1 MKQGSKE
8 REGAKGKERIR
19 RIKRKDIME
28 KRRRTKENRVNE
40 ENWTKEK

>member
-1 MKQGSKE
+1 MKGGSNE
-8 REGAKGKERIR
+8 REGAKGKERSR
-19 RIKRKDIME
+19 RTKRKDIME

>member
-1 MKQGSKE
+1 MKQGSNE
-8 REGAKGKERIR
+8 REGVKGKERIR

>member
-1 MKQGSKE
+1 MKQGSNE
-8 REGAKGKERIR
+8 REGVKGKW
-19 RIKRKDIME
+19 KGGVKKGKDIME